1 MYFGKNVLLNMRQM
15 IKLYDSFLDEIRK
28 KYHLTQIEV
37 TIISFLYNN
46 PSKDTAKDISAL
58 RMLPKGN
65 VSQGVESLIQKH
77 FLTRSPDR
85 TDRRIIH
92 LSLLEEAQPLI
103 TEIEDAKIH
112 FRNILFDG
120 FTQEEITLFEALNDR
135 MINNVLHITER
146 KEVTKHEE

>member
-28 KYHLTQIEV
+28 KYHLTQVEV
-37 TIISFLYNN
+37 TIISFLHNN
-46 PSKDTAKDISAL
+46 PGKDTAKDISAL

-65 VSQGVESLIQKH
+65 VSQGVESLIQKKY
-77 FLTRSPDR
+77 LARTPDT

-92 LSLLEEAQPLI
+92 LSLLKEAHPLVL
-103 TEIEDAKIH
+103 EIEETKIH

-120 FTQEEITLFEALNDR
+120 FSQEEITLFETLNNR
-135 MINNVLHITER
+135 MIQNALHHR
-146 KEVTKHEE
+146 KEVSKHEE